1 MTFDV
6 GRLYFAIMRSV
17 RFSSFLLPIRRRY
30 VLLVVIILG
39 LIFFTLTYLG
49 IHKARQSLLKI
60 MVDEGRA
67 LVEGLALSSNNAI
80 QAGLLLESLA
90 EEKFIDIAHA
100 AENSLRDVDDPER
113 FRRFGN
119 EHSLISID
127 FLDGAFSVRGSDR
140 YARGF
145 KPEYPAAVEAELLD
159 LKESGGNYRSLLVP
173 GPDSLAPR
181 IQYFI
186 YAVSPED
193 DFLVMSAEA
202 VYLDQIMQ
210 EIGIGYL
217 IRKIAGQAGIEY
229 IFLQSREGIVF
240 ASQPLSPILTIESD
254 PFLDSLMETDT
265 VGWRIHVFENNE
277 VLEIARRFESV
288 SYPVGLYRLGM
299 NLDGFHE
306 ISRGY
311 DRQIIIIAVILFML
325 TLLVVAVVSVNQNYF
340 ILDRTFRQMR
350 SMTET
355 IFDRLSSAVLA
366 YDSNGKIIAVN
377 HALKQLTGLD
387 TDSIGRPV
395 ADLSDRLQFELPE
408 TPEPGERLV
417 SFEKRITAPSGDRK
431 TILLGVS
438 SLPEEAGGGAVILIH
453 DISDQKRLE
462 EENRR
467 RERLS
472 EMGDMA
478 AGVAHEIRN
487 PLNAIG
493 IAAQRLKMEFEPGQ
507 DSEEFNS
514 LAKNILD
521 ETARLN
527 EILTRFLDLAKT
539 RAAEDRPIDL
549 SEPINKSI
557 ASLSFEANTKNV
569 KINYSAHDE
578 IRVRGSVEKL
588 QQVFINLLKNSIQAM
603 PGGGEIDIE
612 VDTLAKRNVVITV
625 ADNGKGFPPEVMSKI
640 FQPYFTTK
648 VDGSGLGLA
657 LAYKTVTDYGGTI
670 EASNKP
676 SGGARLRITLP
687 RA

>member
-1 MTFDV
+1 
-6 GRLYFAIMRSV
+6 MRSV

-30 VLLVVIILG
+30 LLLVVIILG
-39 LIFFTLTYLG
+39 LIFFALTYLG

-67 LVEGLALSSNNAI
+67 LVESLALSSNNAI

-100 AENSLRDVDDPER
+100 AENRLADVDEPER
-113 FRRFGN
+113 FRRFGE
-119 EHSLISID
+119 EHNLLSID
-127 FLDGAFSVRGSDR
+127 FLDSDLSVRGSDR

-145 KPEYPAAVEAELLD
+145 VPVYPDEVAADLFD
-159 LKESGGNYRSLLVP
+159 LKETGGSYRSVLVSSQDSLVP
-173 GPDSLAPR
+173 L

-186 YAVSPED
+186 YALSPDD
-193 DFLVMSAEA
+193 DFLVMATEA
-202 VYLDQIMQ
+202 LYLDQIMQ

-217 IRKIAGQAGIEY
+217 IRKISDQAGIEY
-229 IFLQSREGIVF
+229 ILLQSREGIVF
-240 ASQPLSPILTIESD
+240 SSQPLSPILKIESD
-254 PFLDSLMETDT
+254 PFLDALMETDT
-265 VGWRIHVFENNE
+265 VGWRIHVLEQSE

-288 SYPVGLYRLGM
+288 SYPVGLYRIGM
-299 NLDGFHE
+299 NLNEFHE

-311 DRQIIIIAVILFML
+311 DRQIIIIAVILFLL

-366 YDSNGKIIAVN
+366 YDNNGKIIAVN

-387 TDSIGRPV
+387 TDCIGFPV
-395 ADLSDRLQFELPE
+395 VDISEKLQFDLPDA
-408 TPEPGERLV
+408 PKPGERLL

-431 TILLGVS
+431 TILLGMS

-493 IAAQRLKMEFEPGQ
+493 IAAQRLKMEFEPGE

-549 SEPINKSI
+549 LEPINKGI
-557 ASLSFEANTKNV
+557 ASLSFEANTNKV
-569 KINYSAHDE
+569 KIKYSSHDE
-578 IRVRGSVEKL
+578 IRIRGTVEKL

-603 PGGGEIDIE
+603 PDGGEITID
-612 VDTLAKRNVVITV
+612 VDTSAAGNVIITV
-625 ADNGKGFPPEVMSKI
+625 ADNGRGFPTEVMSKI

-670 EASNKP
+670 EASNNP
-676 SGGARLRITLP
+676 TGGARLRITLP